1 MTQKKKKKNINLGL
15 LIRVTF
21 FFLLPLTVSAETI
34 EKKYAS
40 FKLLNKTTNKVSTK
54 DILVSSKISWETLNI
69 EVLYCGSTP
78 PTEIPEDYVLI
89 DVYDTINNENT
100 NILGI
105 RLENRVKNSI
115 TTYHL
120 HLLDLN
126 EIQIEIPSTTFDYVI
141 EMESIDFQK
150 ICRDMNNL
158 AADTMEIKSIGEQL
172 IFTCTSEF
180 AQQETILR
188 QSDDGLAY
196 RESSD
201 SIVQGLFRLKKNGM
215 VERAFQLKKIKNK
228 KFTILKKANS
238 QFSGL

>member
-1 MTQKKKKKNINLGL
+1 MIQKKKKKNINLGL

-100 NILGI
+100 NIYKGWMI
-105 RLENRVKNSI
+105 SSSPDVTSLENPI
-115 TTYHL
+115 Y
-120 HLLDLN
+120 DLWLVDCSN
-126 EIQIEIPSTTFDYVI
+126 D
-141 EMESIDFQK
+141 K
-150 ICRDMNNL
+150 
-158 AADTMEIKSIGEQL
+158 
-172 IFTCTSEF
+172 TS
-180 AQQETILR
+180 
-188 QSDDGLAY
+188 
-196 RESSD
+196 
-201 SIVQGLFRLKKNGM
+201 
-215 VERAFQLKKIKNK
+215 
-228 KFTILKKANS
+228 
-238 QFSGL
+238 

>member
-34 EKKYAS
+34 EKRYAS

-100 NILGI
+100 NIYKGWMI
-105 RLENRVKNSI
+105 SSSPDVTPLENPI
-115 TTYHL
+115 Y
-120 HLLDLN
+120 DLWLVDCSN
-126 EIQIEIPSTTFDYVI
+126 D
-141 EMESIDFQK
+141 K
-150 ICRDMNNL
+150 
-158 AADTMEIKSIGEQL
+158 
-172 IFTCTSEF
+172 TS
-180 AQQETILR
+180 
-188 QSDDGLAY
+188 
-196 RESSD
+196 
-201 SIVQGLFRLKKNGM
+201 
-215 VERAFQLKKIKNK
+215 
-228 KFTILKKANS
+228 
-238 QFSGL
+238 

>member
-34 EKKYAS
+34 EKKYAT

-100 NILGI
+100 NIYKGWMI
-105 RLENRVKNSI
+105 SSSPDVTPLENPI
-115 TTYHL
+115 Y
-120 HLLDLN
+120 DLWLVDCSN
-126 EIQIEIPSTTFDYVI
+126 D
-141 EMESIDFQK
+141 K
-150 ICRDMNNL
+150 
-158 AADTMEIKSIGEQL
+158 
-172 IFTCTSEF
+172 TS
-180 AQQETILR
+180 
-188 QSDDGLAY
+188 
-196 RESSD
+196 
-201 SIVQGLFRLKKNGM
+201 
-215 VERAFQLKKIKNK
+215 
-228 KFTILKKANS
+228 
-238 QFSGL
+238 

>member
-89 DVYDTINNENT
+89 NVYDTINNENT
-100 NILGI
+100 NIYKGWMI
-105 RLENRVKNSI
+105 SSSPDVTPLENPI
-115 TTYHL
+115 Y
-120 HLLDLN
+120 DLWLVDCSN
-126 EIQIEIPSTTFDYVI
+126 D
-141 EMESIDFQK
+141 K
-150 ICRDMNNL
+150 
-158 AADTMEIKSIGEQL
+158 
-172 IFTCTSEF
+172 TS
-180 AQQETILR
+180 
-188 QSDDGLAY
+188 
-196 RESSD
+196 
-201 SIVQGLFRLKKNGM
+201 
-215 VERAFQLKKIKNK
+215 
-228 KFTILKKANS
+228 
-238 QFSGL
+238 

>member
-89 DVYDTINNENT
+89 DVYDNINNENI
-100 NILGI
+100 NIYKGWMI
-105 RLENRVKNSI
+105 SSSPDVTPLENPV
-115 TTYHL
+115 Y
-120 HLLDLN
+120 DLWL
-126 EIQIEIPSTTFDYVI
+126 
-141 EMESIDFQK
+141 ID
-150 ICRDMNNL
+150 CNN
-158 AADTMEIKSIGEQL
+158 DK
-172 IFTCTSEF
+172 TS
-180 AQQETILR
+180 
-188 QSDDGLAY
+188 
-196 RESSD
+196 
-201 SIVQGLFRLKKNGM
+201 
-215 VERAFQLKKIKNK
+215 
-228 KFTILKKANS
+228 
-238 QFSGL
+238 